1 MKAILKYNLPDE
13 QTEFE
18 DATNG
23 TKWKLSMWELD
34 QWLRA
39 QYKYMPDA
47 EYSEAAYNAYEKS
60 RERLF
65 EILNENGL
73 SLN

>member
-18 DATNG
+18 DAANG